1 MDKSLCKIE
10 VVHGTEEREFV
21 VKDKDNIISSRFYIL
36 EMDKNK
42 KYVLLRLKPRRFM
55 ADEEL
60 EELLTKIFM
69 SFTRKGDFFKVNIIT
84 SEDINFIP
92 FSRLGF
98 TLEGVLQN
106 NVYKNSETEDE
117 LIFGASSVTFKFRGN
132 EKLLSLTGE
141 RIELRLST
149 PEDAEKYLKYQTD
162 NREFLEEFEPVK
174 EDRYYT
180 LEGQREELK
189 ARFSQFLNGNTVS
202 FGIFRDDLLLG
213 KIRISNIILGSFR
226 NANLGY
232 SLHKDYLN
240 QGYMSE
246 AVGMVLEYCFNEL
259 DLHRVEASILVNN
272 IASQKVL
279 LNNRFIE
286 LGINRNYLAIN
297 GKWQDHKTFYLT
309 KEDYVAK
316 AE

>member
-10 VVHGTEEREFV
+10 VVHGTEEKEFV
-21 VKDKDNIISSRFYIL
+21 VKDNDNIVSARFYIL

-69 SFTRKGDFFKVNIIT
+69 SFTRKGDFFKINIIT

-98 TLEGVLQN
+98 TLEGILQH

-117 LIFGASSVTFKFRGN
+117 FLFGASSVTFKFRGN
-132 EKLLSLTGE
+132 EKLLNIMGE
-141 RIELRLST
+141 RIELRLAT
-149 PEDAEKYLKYQTD
+149 PDDADKYLKYQLD
-162 NREFLEEFEPVK
+162 NKEFLEEFEPIK

-180 LEGQREELK
+180 IEGQRDELK
-189 ARFSQFLNGNTVS
+189 ARYSQFLNGSTIS
-202 FGIFRDDLLLG
+202 FGIFHNDLLLG
-213 KIRISNIILGSFR
+213 KIRISNIILGSFK

-232 SLHKDYLN
+232 SLHKDFLN

-246 AVGMVLEYCFNEL
+246 AVGMVLDYCFNDLE
-259 DLHRVEASILVNN
+259 LHRVEASTLLNN

-279 LNNRFIE
+279 LNNGFSE
-286 LGINRNYLAIN
+286 LGINKNYLMIN

-309 KEDYVAK
+309 KEDYCSNHK
-316 AE
+316 